1 MVITSTLNEQIKKL
15 IQLKEKS
22 KVRKTTGTFTV
33 EGKKMFVEIPAED
46 LVSVYVSE
54 TFLKENGELVKDKKY
69 QIVSDQV
76 FKKISDTVT
85 PQGIVAVVKQKS
97 YSIDY
102 IIEKRNKEKSCIV
115 VLDRLQDPGNMG
127 TIFRSAEAAGVTA
140 LCGLWF
146 YVPMMQY
153 TADGISTSVVLNAAE
168 NVHVPGS
175 FLVGFAGDGGTADIG
190 IQALSGAIDRN
201 DDVLYICYDNE
212 AYMNTGIQKSSL
224 TPFGAKTTT
233 TPAGKNAHGCLTQK
247 KNVFEIIA
255 AHGLPY
261 AATASVGY
269 MNDFMKK
276 LERAK
281 GIHGTRFIHVIAPC
295 PTGWGAPESKMVDLA
310 RDVVDCGLWYLAEYE
325 GEQESGVPGGKF
337 TLNRRPREFASVR
350 DYLKSQGRFRALTD
364 EEISLVERSRDAKW
378 EMIERTWA

>member
-1 MVITSTLNEQIKKL
+1 MVITSTSNEQIKKL

-127 TIFRSAEAAGVTA
+127 TIVRTGEAAGISGIIMSKDSADIYNPKVIRSTMGSIFRVPFAIVDDLAAAVDTLKDNGITTYAAHLKGELYNSGSLTKDCA
-140 LCGLWF
+140 LLIGNEARGLSEAISAKADKLIKI
-146 YVPMMQY
+146 PMH
-153 TADGISTSVVLNAAE
+153 GKVESLNAA
-168 NVHVPGS
+168 
-175 FLVGFAGDGGTADIG
+175 I
-190 IQALSGAIDRN
+190 
-201 DDVLYICYDNE
+201 
-212 AYMNTGIQKSSL
+212 
-224 TPFGAKTTT
+224 
-233 TPAGKNAHGCLTQK
+233 
-247 KNVFEIIA
+247 
-255 AHGLPY
+255 
-261 AATASVGY
+261 ATAILMY
-269 MNDFMKK
+269 
-276 LERAK
+276 EA
-281 GIHGTRFIHVIAPC
+281 
-295 PTGWGAPESKMVDLA
+295 A
-310 RDVVDCGLWYLAEYE
+310 R
-325 GEQESGVPGGKF
+325 
-337 TLNRRPREFASVR
+337 
-350 DYLKSQGRFRALTD
+350 
-364 EEISLVERSRDAKW
+364 
-378 EMIERTWA
+378 

>member
-1 MVITSTLNEQIKKL
+1 MVITSTSNEQIKKL

-127 TIFRSAEAAGVTA
+127 TIVRTGEAAGIS
-140 LCGLWF
+140 
-146 YVPMMQY
+146 
-153 TADGISTSVVLNAAE
+153 GIIMSKDS
-168 NVHVPGS
+168 
-175 FLVGFAGDGGTADIG
+175 ADIYNPKVIRSTMGSIFRVPFSIVDDLAAAVDTLKDNG
-190 IQALSGAIDRN
+190 I
-201 DDVLYICYDNE
+201 
-212 AYMNTGIQKSSL
+212 
-224 TPFGAKTTT
+224 TTY
-233 TPAGKNAHGCLTQK
+233 
-247 KNVFEIIA
+247 A
-255 AHGLPY
+255 AHLKGELYNSGTYKGLR
-261 AATASVGY
+261 T
-269 MNDFMKK
+269 F
-276 LERAK
+276 
-281 GIHGTRFIHVIAPC
+281 
-295 PTGWGAPESKMVDLA
+295 
-310 RDVVDCGLWYLAEYE
+310 
-325 GEQESGVPGGKF
+325 
-337 TLNRRPREFASVR
+337 NR
-350 DYLKSQGRFRALTD
+350 Q
-364 EEISLVERSRDAKW
+364 
-378 EMIERTWA
+378 

>member
-1 MVITSTLNEQIKKL
+1 MVITSTSNEQIKKL

-127 TIFRSAEAAGVTA
+127 TIVRTGEAAGIS
-140 LCGLWF
+140 
-146 YVPMMQY
+146 
-153 TADGISTSVVLNAAE
+153 GIIMSKDS
-168 NVHVPGS
+168 
-175 FLVGFAGDGGTADIG
+175 ADIYNPKVIRSTMGSIFRVPFAIVDDLAAAVDTLKDNG
-190 IQALSGAIDRN
+190 ITTYAAHLKGELYNSGSLTKDCALLIG
-201 DDVLYICYDNE
+201 NE
-212 AYMNTGIQKSSL
+212 ARKYPQRQTS
-224 TPFGAKTTT
+224 
-233 TPAGKNAHGCLTQK
+233 
-247 KNVFEIIA
+247 
-255 AHGLPY
+255 
-261 AATASVGY
+261 
-269 MNDFMKK
+269 
-276 LERAK
+276 
-281 GIHGTRFIHVIAPC
+281 
-295 PTGWGAPESKMVDLA
+295 
-310 RDVVDCGLWYLAEYE
+310 
-325 GEQESGVPGGKF
+325 
-337 TLNRRPREFASVR
+337 
-350 DYLKSQGRFRALTD
+350 
-364 EEISLVERSRDAKW
+364 
-378 EMIERTWA
+378 